1 MRHYCNLLVV
11 LIWTMLSQAQVRV
24 WEGTLALPTYEEG
37 VPDPNPPFDQFATN
51 RFNYPYVL
59 RENLTSRRVNKDW
72 RAIYLE
78 NEYLKCSVLPDIG
91 GHLYTCIDK
100 ISGQSMFYANTS
112 IKKAAVGYR
121 GAWAAFGIEFNFP
134 VSHNWV
140 SMSPVD
146 FAFHN
151 NADGSASVIV
161 GNVDRVYG
169 MEWTVELLLRPKSV
183 LLEERV
189 TLSNRSDVRHRF
201 YWWNNAAARVSD
213 DSRIVYPMRF
223 AASHGFTE
231 VVRWPVDED
240 GHDLSV
246 IRNHVHGPVS
256 LFVHG
261 SREGFMGVFHPA
273 TRTGTVHFA
282 RYEDVPA
289 KKIWS
294 WGVDEEGMDW
304 RKALSD
310 DDSGYIEIQAG
321 LFRNQE
327 TYAFLAPRQ
336 SMHFS
341 EYWMPVR
348 EIDGISR
355 ADLSGVLSLARHDN
369 ALAVGFNTNRP
380 VPKATV
386 SILNGS
392 RVLFSE
398 RVDLVPELTWNH
410 NLPLP
415 DSQPKYTVE
424 IRDAL
429 GVVLIRH
436 TEGEY
441 DWIPESEIKVGP
453 QPPYPMPEAEQRSCD
468 DWIRLGNGLE
478 LNGKNLQALDIY
490 EETLR
495 RFPGSFSALKSA
507 GRLTASLLRFDEAR
521 GYLEQVHARDTSDP
535 EISYYLGLSYDGLGE
550 MRKARTSY
558 EEAQRF
564 ATFRAAAALRL
575 GEMLARDGDLD
586 EGERHLSEAVRAAP
600 DDVRAIEELVAVK
613 LASGKIEEGKT
624 LARQG
629 IALFPLSYLLSEE
642 LGEGNLKQLAND
654 TIRVLSLAAEYMRL
668 GMYQRALTVLSRDYP
683 SPQPDQTEPGALSPT
698 NHPMVAY
705 FRGYCRERLGQ
716 SGASDYNVASK
727 LSTSYVFP
735 SSAEELTVL
744 NTVVRT
750 HPQDTTAQYL
760 LGTLSFSRGLTNPA
774 LEEWSLSRKSIP
786 QIPVLAASLGLAL
799 LHEKHDAERALSAFR
814 DGLQNDATNVTVYLG
829 ADQALS
835 LLSKPASERVQ
846 VLEKYPN
853 LGDAPASLI
862 FELILNLAEAGDFQR
877 TESLFHNRFFPR
889 EEGGTNVRQVWVEV
903 ELQRML
909 ASAKDGHCADA
920 LVLAEHL
927 GAPVPDL
934 PFTHDGMEPILQSAR
949 TNYQLGV
956 VYVRCAKPGE
966 AAKKFHL
973 ASAASAPDQLVWAWR
988 AAQKLPGFNEKQW
1001 QDRLQTALAQAKNR
1015 IDTSSFSSWWEYIA
1029 GALAGALGSQ
1039 QEADQRFQKALLL
1052 PDRMLSHHFTRIAR
1066 AGAAAVRG
1074 DR

>member
-1 MRHYCNLLVV
+1 MRRYLNVFVV
-11 LIWTMLSQAQVRV
+11 LTLATLSRAQVRV
-24 WEGTLALPTYEEG
+24 WEGTLVLPTYEEG
-37 VPDPNPPFDQFATN
+37 MPDPNPPFDQFTN
-51 RFNYPYVL
+51 NKFNYPYVL
-59 RENLTSRRVNKDW
+59 RENLTSRRVNHDW

-91 GHLYTCIDK
+91 GHLYTCVDK

-146 FAFHN
+146 FAFHK

-169 MEWTVELLLRPKSV
+169 MEWTVELMLRPKST

-201 YWWNNAAARVSD
+201 YWWNNAGARVSD
-213 DSRIVYPMRF
+213 DSQIVYPMHF

-246 IRNHVHGPVS
+246 IRNHVHGAVS
-256 LFVHG
+256 LFAHG
-261 SREGFMGVFHPA
+261 SREGFMGVWHPA

-282 RYEDVPA
+282 QYEDLPA

-310 DDSGYIEIQAG
+310 DDSGYVEIQAG

-336 SMHFS
+336 SIHFS

-348 EIDGISR
+348 EIGGISR
-355 ADLSGVLSLARHDN
+355 ANLSGVLSLARHGN
-369 ALAVGFNTNRP
+369 ALVVGFNANRALS
-380 VPKATV
+380 KATV
-386 SILNGS
+386 SISNGS
-392 RVLFSE
+392 RLLFSE
-398 RVDLVPELTWNH
+398 KVDLVPERAWNH
-410 NLPLP
+410 NLPVP
-415 DSQPKYTVE
+415 DSQTKYTVE

-429 GVVLIRH
+429 GVVRMRH

-441 DWIPESEIKVGP
+441 DWTPESEIQVGP
-453 QPPYPMPEAEQRSCD
+453 QPSYLIPDPEHRTCD
-468 DWIRLGNGLE
+468 DWIRLGNDLE
-478 LNGKNLQALDIY
+478 LNGKNLQALDTY

-495 RFPGSFSALKSA
+495 RFSGSFAALKSA

-521 GYLEQVHARDTSDP
+521 SFLEQVLARDTSDP
-535 EISYYLGLSYDGLGE
+535 EISYYLGIAYDGLGE
-550 MRKARTSY
+550 MRKARMSY
-558 EEAQRF
+558 EDAQRF
-564 ATFRAAAALRL
+564 ASFRAAAALRL
-575 GEMLARDGDLD
+575 GEMLARDDDLD
-586 EGERHLSEAVRAAP
+586 EAQRHLSEAVRAAP

-613 LASGKIEEGKT
+613 VASGKVEESKT

-629 IALFPLSYLLSEE
+629 IVLFPLSYLLSEE
-642 LGEGNLKQLAND
+642 LGEPNLKQLAND
-654 TIRVLSLAAEYMRL
+654 TIRVLSLAAQYMRL
-668 GMYQRALTVLSRDYP
+668 GLYQRALTVLSRDYP
-683 SPQPDQTEPGALSPT
+683 SPQLDQTELGALSPG
-698 NHPMVAY
+698 NHPMIAY

-716 SGASDYNVASK
+716 SGLSDYKIASK

-735 SSAEELTVL
+735 NSAEELTVL
-744 NTVVRT
+744 STVVRT
-750 HPQDTTAQYL
+750 NPQDATAQYL
-760 LGTLSFSRGLTNPA
+760 LGTLHFSRGLTDSA
-774 LEEWSLSRKSIP
+774 LEEWLLSRKSNP
-786 QIPVLAASLGLAL
+786 QIPVLDASLGLAL
-799 LHEKHDAERALSAFR
+799 LHEKHDAERALSTFR
-814 DGLQNDATNVTVYLG
+814 DGLQSDATNVTVYLG

-853 LGDAPASLI
+853 LADAPSSLI

-877 TESLFHNRFFPR
+877 AESLFGNRFFPR

-903 ELQRML
+903 ELQKML
-909 ASAKDGHCADA
+909 ASARDGHCADA
-920 LVLAEHL
+920 LVVAEQL

-934 PFTHDGMEPILQSAR
+934 PFTHDGLEPTLQSAR
-949 TNYQLGV
+949 TNYQLGAA
-956 VYVRCAKPGE
+956 YASCAKPEE
-966 AAKKFHL
+966 AAKKFQL
-973 ASAASAPDQLVWAWR
+973 ASAASAPDQMVWAWR
-988 AAQKLPGFNEKQW
+988 AAQKLPGFDGKQW
-1001 QDRLQTALAQAKNR
+1001 QERLETALAQAKSR
-1015 IDTSSFSSWWEYIA
+1015 SDTSSYTSWWDYTA
-1029 GALAGALGSQ
+1029 GALAGSLGSQ

-1052 PDRMLSHHFTRIAR
+1052 PDRMLSYHFTRTAR
-1066 AGAAAVRG
+1066 AEAAP
-1074 DR
+1074 

>member
-1 MRHYCNLLVV
+1 MRRYFNVFVV
-11 LIWTMLSQAQVRV
+11 LTLATLSRAQVRV
-24 WEGTLALPTYEEG
+24 WEGTLVLPTYEEG
-37 VPDPNPPFDQFATN
+37 MPDPNPPFDQFTN
-51 RFNYPYVL
+51 NKFNYPYVL
-59 RENLTSRRVNKDW
+59 RDNLTSRRVNHDW

-91 GHLYTCIDK
+91 GHLYTCVDK

-146 FAFHN
+146 FAFHK

-169 MEWTVELLLRPKSV
+169 MEWMVELMLRPKST

-201 YWWNNAAARVSD
+201 YWWNNAGARVSD
-213 DSRIVYPMRF
+213 DSQIVYPMRF

-246 IRNHVHGPVS
+246 IRNHVHGAVS
-256 LFVHG
+256 LFSHG
-261 SREGFMGVFHPA
+261 SREGFMGVWHPA

-282 RYEDVPA
+282 EYEDLPA

-336 SMHFS
+336 SIHFS

-348 EIDGISR
+348 EIGGISR
-355 ADLSGVLSLARHDN
+355 ANLSGILSLARHGN
-369 ALAVGFNTNRP
+369 ALNVGFNANRDL
-380 VPKATV
+380 PKATV
-386 SILNGS
+386 SISNGS
-392 RVLFSE
+392 SLLFSE
-398 RVDLVPELTWNH
+398 KIDLVPERAWNH
-410 NLPLP
+410 DLPLP
-415 DSQPKYTVE
+415 DSQTKYTVE

-429 GVVLIRH
+429 GAVLIRQ

-441 DWIPESEIKVGP
+441 DWTPESEIHLGP
-453 QPPYPMPEAEQRSCD
+453 QPAYRTPDPEQRSCD
-468 DWIRLGNGLE
+468 DWIQLGKDLE
-478 LNGKNLQALDIY
+478 LNGANLQALNTY

-495 RFPGSFSALKSA
+495 RFPGSFAALKSA
-507 GRLTASLLRFDEAR
+507 GRLKASLLRFDEAKSF
-521 GYLEQVHARDTSDP
+521 LEPVHARDTSDP
-535 EISYYLGLSYDGLGE
+535 ESSYYLGIAYDGLGE
-550 MRKARTSY
+550 TRKARMSY
-558 EEAQRF
+558 EDAQRF
-564 ATFRAAAALRL
+564 ASYRSAAALRL
-575 GEMLARDGDLD
+575 GELLAREGDL
-586 EGERHLSEAVRAAP
+586 EEAERHLSEAVRAAP

-613 LASGKIEEGKT
+613 VASGKVEEGKT

-629 IALFPLSYLLSEE
+629 IALFPLGYLFREE
-642 LGEGNLKQLAND
+642 LGEPNLKQLAND
-654 TIRVLSLAAEYMRL
+654 SIRVLNLAAQYMRL
-668 GMYQRALTVLSRDYP
+668 GLYQRALTVLSRDYP
-683 SPQPDQTEPGALSPT
+683 SPPPDQTELGALSPGK
-698 NHPMVAY
+698 HPMIAY

-716 SGASDYNVASK
+716 SGVSDYKIASK
-727 LSTSYVFP
+727 LSTNYVFP
-735 SSAEELTVL
+735 SSAAEVTVL
-744 NTVVRT
+744 SNVVRT
-750 HPQDTTAQYL
+750 NPQDATARYL
-760 LGTLSFSRGLTNPA
+760 LGTLNFSRGLTDSA
-774 LEEWSLSRKSIP
+774 LEEWLLSHKLNP
-786 QIPVLAASLGLAL
+786 QIPVLDASLGLAL
-799 LHEKHDAERALSAFR
+799 LHEKHDAEHALSAFR
-814 DGLQNDATNVTVYLG
+814 DGLRSDPTNVTVYLG

-835 LLSKPASERVQ
+835 LLSKPANERVQ

-853 LGDAPASLI
+853 LADAPSSLI

-877 TESLFHNRFFPR
+877 AESLFRNRFFPR

-903 ELQRML
+903 ELQKML
-909 ASAKDGHCADA
+909 ASARGGHCADA
-920 LVLAEHL
+920 LVVAEHL
-927 GAPVPDL
+927 GATLPDL
-934 PFTHDGMEPILQSAR
+934 PFTQDGLEPMLQSAR

-956 VYVRCAKPGE
+956 AYASCAKPE
-966 AAKKFHL
+966 ETAKKLQL
-973 ASAASAPDQLVWAWR
+973 ASAASAPDQMVWAWR
-988 AAQKLPGFNEKQW
+988 AAQKLPGFDRKQW
-1001 QDRLQTALAQAKNR
+1001 QERLQTALAQAKTSS
-1015 IDTSSFSSWWEYIA
+1015 DTSSYTSWWDYTA
-1029 GALAGALGSQ
+1029 GALAGALGRQ

-1052 PDRMLSHHFTRIAR
+1052 PDRMLAYHFTRMAR
-1066 AGAAAVRG
+1066 AEAVPLVQ
-1074 DR
+1074 